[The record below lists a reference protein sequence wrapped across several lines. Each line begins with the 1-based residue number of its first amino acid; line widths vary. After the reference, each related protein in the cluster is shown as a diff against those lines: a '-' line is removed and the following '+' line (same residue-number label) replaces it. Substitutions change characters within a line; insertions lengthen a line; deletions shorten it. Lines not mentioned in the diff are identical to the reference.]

1 MIGHKRRH
9 FKDMIGRLGIDM
21 NFRRIVAALAFLGGL
36 CAPALAV
43 DPPYEPQ
50 MERLA
55 EILGSLYFL
64 APLCG
69 PTSEDWRAE
78 LAELVK
84 LDQPDEDRQQRLYGA
99 FNSGFSA
106 YSRLYRSCTASAGE
120 ALTRLLMEAEGTAR
134 DIHTRF
140 AE

>member
-1 MIGHKRRH
+1 MRKRLA
-9 FKDMIGRLGIDM
+9 IAVL
-21 NFRRIVAALAFLGGL
+21 VVATALPQPAAAL
-36 CAPALAV
+36 

-64 APLCG
+64 NPLCAAG
-69 PTSEDWRAE
+69 ATDWRGH
-78 LAELVK
+78 LAELVT

-99 FNSGFSA
+99 FNGGYVA
-106 YSRLYRSCTASAGE
+106 YARLYRSCTASARE
-120 ALTRLLMEAEGTAR
+120 ALTRLLVEAEATAR
-134 DIHTRF
+134 DIHARF

>member
-1 MIGHKRRH
+1 MRH
-9 FKDMIGRLGIDM
+9 AKDTIAGLGTAM
-21 NFRRIVAALAFLGGL
+21 NFRRALMIVLVVVAAASPKPAF
-36 CAPALAV
+36 AV

-64 APLCG
+64 APLCSNA
-69 PTSEDWRAE
+69 TDDWRAE
-78 LAELVK
+78 LAELVT

-99 FNSGFSA
+99 FNTGYAA
-106 YSRLYRSCTASAGE
+106 YSRLYRTCTLSAGE
-120 ALTRLLMEAEGTAR
+120 ALTRLLIEAETNAR
-134 DIHTRF
+134 NIHARF

>member
-1 MIGHKRRH
+1 MRQ
-9 FKDMIGRLGIDM
+9 RLAIALLV
-21 NFRRIVAALAFLGGL
+21 VATALPL
-36 CAPALAV
+36 PAAAV

-64 APLCG
+64 NPLCAG
-69 PTSEDWRAE
+69 SATDWRE
-78 LAELVK
+78 QLADLVA

-99 FNSGFSA
+99 FNGGYLA
-106 YSRLYRSCTASAGE
+106 YSRLYRSCTESARE
-120 ALTRLLMEAEGTAR
+120 ALTRLLVEAGATAR
-134 DIHTRF
+134 DIHTRY

>member
-1 MIGHKRRH
+1 M
-9 FKDMIGRLGIDM
+9 RLRWLALLLVFSI
-21 NFRRIVAALAFLGGL
+21 AAGPR
-36 CAPALAV
+36 PALAI

-64 APLCG
+64 NPLCKPG
-69 PTSEDWRAE
+69 GTDWRQQ
-78 LAELVK
+78 LSDLVR

-99 FNSGFSA
+99 FNGGFQA
-106 YSRLYRSCTASAGE
+106 YSRLYRTCTPSAQE
-120 ALTRLLMEAEGTAR
+120 ALGRLLIEAETTAR
-134 DIHTRF
+134 DIHTRY

>member
-1 MIGHKRRH
+1 MSRLAA
-9 FKDMIGRLGIDM
+9 DMIVRLHKLMRARLLGLLLLPLLALPQPA
-21 NFRRIVAALAFLGGL
+21 VAI
-36 CAPALAV
+36 

-64 APLCG
+64 NPLCVES
-69 PTSEDWRAE
+69 TTDWRAQM
-78 LAELVK
+78 ADLVI
-84 LDQPDEDRQQRLYGA
+84 LDNPDEDRQQRLYGA
-99 FNSGFSA
+99 FNGGYTA
-106 YSRLYRSCTASAGE
+106 YSRLYRSCTPSAEE
-120 ALTRLLMEAEGTAR
+120 ALKRLLVEAEAVAR

>member
-1 MIGHKRRH
+1 MRATLLVLLI
-9 FKDMIGRLGIDM
+9 FAI
-21 NFRRIVAALAFLGGL
+21 AL
-36 CAPALAV
+36 PPQRALAV

-64 APLCG
+64 NPLCSQA
-69 PTSEDWRAE
+69 TTDWRAQM
-78 LAELVK
+78 ADLVT

-99 FNSGFSA
+99 FNGGYQAF
-106 YSRLYRSCTASAGE
+106 SRLYRTCTPSAQE
-120 ALTRLLMEAEGTAR
+120 ALTRLLIEAEATAR

-140 AE
+140 SE

>member
-1 MIGHKRRH
+1 MH
-9 FKDMIGRLGIDM
+9 RLL
-21 NFRRIVAALAFLGGL
+21 FVLALLVTVILPRQAQ
-36 CAPALAV
+36 AI

-64 APLCG
+64 NPLCKAG
-69 PTSEDWRAE
+69 GADWRE
-78 LAELVK
+78 QLGELVQ

-99 FNSGFSA
+99 FNAGYTA
-106 YSRLYRSCTASAGE
+106 YSRLYRSCTPSASE
-120 ALTRLLMEAEGTAR
+120 AMSRLLLEAETTAR
-134 DIHTRF
+134 DIHTRY